1 MVSLYT
7 RAAAPVVRY
16 TLRCS
21 RVERARDAAEQP
33 RRRLVSRLGRTAA
46 SASARSASDAEEDT
60 AEEEASRVERET
72 RAWLET
78 IVMGL
83 NLCPFARAALPGT
96 TVQVTRAET
105 LETLRLE
112 VRDALFALRQAS
124 TAEAATT
131 LIVLSPRSVRSLGA
145 ATFEGF
151 MEGARVVADEEARR
165 LTESLPKETRAA
177 LDLAGDVI
185 EIVPFHPAAT
195 FGAAPNVEDEVGSGG
210 YICTYLDTGDDDDDD
225 DSAIPDEAA
234 LRAMIAE
241 HAAMRGGADTR
252 ADWIQSANARSKTR
266 ATNDDDFQNEDF
278 DFFTENT
285 TDAVDPADYTGRS
298 PHPILHLLRQSD
310 VDAADESWFERGPGD
325 DIRAKNAALLRG
337 IGERKMR
344 AALMKCFEKR
354 V

>member
-1 MVSLYT
+1 
-7 RAAAPVVRY
+7 
-16 TLRCS
+16 
-21 RVERARDAAEQP
+21 
-33 RRRLVSRLGRTAA
+33 
-46 SASARSASDAEEDT
+46 
-60 AEEEASRVERET
+60 
-72 RAWLET
+72 
-78 IVMGL
+78 
-83 NLCPFARAALPGT
+83 
-96 TVQVTRAET
+96 
-105 LETLRLE
+105 
-112 VRDALFALRQAS
+112 
-124 TAEAATT
+124 
-131 LIVLSPRSVRSLGA
+131 
-145 ATFEGF
+145 

-177 LDLAGDVI
+177 LDLGQGDVI

-195 FGAAPNVEDEVGSGG
+195 FGAAPNAEDEVGSGG

-225 DSAIPDEAA
+225 DSGIPDEAA

-252 ADWIQSANARSKTR
+252 ADWIQSANARAKTR

-278 DFFTENT
+278 DDFFTENT

-337 IGERKMR
+337 MGERKMR
-344 AALMKCFEKR
+344 AALAKCFEKR